1 MKLRP
6 EYADIASAASHL
18 HVHPLNDYRT
28 QIVYAVE
35 KCQELADRPT
45 RMLTDVEVLKITQAV
60 YCTSAIQDGS
70 FARAIEA
77 AHIAK
82 QKEPEVIPFDYREW
96 SKGGWQAIGD
106 QGQKI
111 DSLLPKEEYT
121 MRRIT

>member
-1 MKLRP
+1 MKLRS
-6 EYADIASAASHL
+6 EYQNIVDEVWKVTGPLTMLEIIELTAS
-18 HVHPLNDYRT
+18 
-28 QIVYAVE
+28 
-35 KCQELADRPT
+35 KCQALADRPPV
-45 RMLTDVEVLKITQAV
+45 MLTDAEVLKITQAV